1 MSAEAAGTKPRTIA
15 RTASPVRGRIAATI
29 RNAARERKPS
39 ASLDRAR
46 RAREARHVPV
56 EGDLLVIGSGI
67 AGLTCALECARHARV
82 VLVTKDRLPES
93 SSQYAQGGIAS
104 VWSPEDSFESHI
116 DDTLAAGA
124 GLCRREVVETVVR
137 EGPAGVRRLIAL
149 GANFDLRGD
158 PEDREYDLGQEGGH
172 SRRRILHAL
181 DATGHEII
189 RALTEAVRGEPSITV
204 HENALA
210 VDLLVDRDGANP
222 ACWGAYVLDRDTRRV
237 HRFLAR
243 ATFLCSGGAGKV
255 YLYTSNPD
263 VATGDG
269 VAMAYRAGA
278 PVANMEFFQFHP
290 TCLYHPQAKSFL
302 LTEALRGEGAILRR
316 PDGEPFMTRYD
327 PRAELAPRD
336 IVGRAIDNEMKVHG
350 FDCVLLDIS
359 HRDPDFVRG
368 RFPTVYETCRCFG
381 IDMTRQP
388 IPVVP
393 AAHYACGGVVA
404 DLDGAT
410 ALDRLYACG
419 EVACTGLHGANRL
432 ASNSLLE
439 ALVFAHRAAR
449 HACARLGEDRRR
461 WPDIRPWD
469 PGHATDSDESVV
481 VTQNWDEIR
490 RFMWNYVGIV
500 RSDRRLARART
511 RIALLQDE
519 IRAYYRDVLL
529 TSDLVELRNI
539 ATVAELII
547 ASASHRQESRGLH
560 YTIDHPQADPS
571 CAHDTVVRRRDGAG
585 VEVLAPP
592 RRVS

>member
-1 MSAEAAGTKPRTIA
+1 
-15 RTASPVRGRIAATI
+15 
-29 RNAARERKPS
+29 
-39 ASLDRAR
+39 
-46 RAREARHVPV
+46 VPV
-56 EGDLLVIGSGI
+56 ESDFLVLGSGI
-67 AGLTCALECARHARV
+67 AGLTCALECARVGRV

-93 SSQYAQGGIAS
+93 NSRYAQGGIAS

-116 DDTLAAGA
+116 DDTLVAGD
-124 GLCRREVVETVVR
+124 GLCHRDVVELVVR
-137 EGPAGVRRLIAL
+137 EGPDRVRDLIAL
-149 GANFDLRGD
+149 GTNFDLRGD
-158 PEDREYDLGQEGGH
+158 PEDREYDLGREGGH

-181 DATGHEII
+181 DATGWEVI
-189 RALTEAVRGEPSITV
+189 RALSEAVRATPGIEIR
-204 HENALA
+204 ENHLA
-210 VDLLVDRDGANP
+210 VDLLLERGSRP
-222 ACWGAYVLDRDTRRV
+222 TCWGAYVLDRTTRRV
-237 HRFLAR
+237 HRFVAR
-243 ATFLCSGGAGKV
+243 ATFLCTGGAGKV

-302 LTEALRGEGAILRR
+302 VTEALRGEGAILRR
-316 PDGEPFMTRYD
+316 PDGEAFMARYD

-336 IVGRAIDNEMKVHG
+336 VVARAIDNEMKVHG
-350 FDCVLLDIS
+350 FECVYLDIT
-359 HRDPDFVRG
+359 HRDPEYVRH
-368 RFPTVYETCRCFG
+368 RFPTVDSTCLRFG

-393 AAHYACGGVVA
+393 AAHYCCGGVVTDVHA
-404 DLDGAT
+404 AT

-439 ALVFAHRAAR
+439 ALVFAHRAAAR
-449 HACARLGEDRRR
+449 ACARLADDRRR

-469 PGHATDSDESVV
+469 PGHAVDSDESVV

-511 RIALLQDE
+511 RIGLLQAE
-519 IRAYYRDVLL
+519 IREYYRDFLL

-547 ASASHRQESRGLH
+547 ACASARRESRGLH
-560 YTIDHPQADPS
+560 YTIDHPRPDA
-571 CAHDTVVRRRDGAG
+571 AWLRDTVVRRRDG
-585 VEVLAPP
+585 VDPEVVA
-592 RRVS
+592 